1 MRSSGQQSEGTT
13 CYLPSPN
20 SRPTA
25 DWSSRSFSSRVRV
38 PLHGGG
44 TSRSA
49 PTGRGR
55 RSGACGVP
63 RPHSALGRWS
73 SSGTRRDT
81 RVTSSELALTS
92 VATKPETP
100 WGRAT
105 IVEELQVPQRAGER
119 RFATVVQLL
128 VDEKGGELVRFAYT
142 TDGTVRRG
150 PVTLRGRDLERLR
163 TALADRPRLAQALGL
178 AAS

>member
-1 MRSSGQQSEGTT
+1 M
-13 CYLPSPN
+13 
-20 SRPTA
+20 
-25 DWSSRSFSSRVRV
+25 
-38 PLHGGG
+38 
-44 TSRSA
+44 
-49 PTGRGR
+49 
-55 RSGACGVP
+55 
-63 RPHSALGRWS
+63 
-73 SSGTRRDT
+73 
-81 RVTSSELALTS
+81 
-92 VATKPETP
+92 ATKPETP

-105 IVEELQVPQRAGER
+105 LVEELQVPQRAGER

-163 TALADRPRLAQALGL
+163 AALAERPRLAHALGL